1 MTKGEYMKSEPNC
14 KGHSQSMQS
23 LGYAKRG
30 QFIEIM
36 KVGRRNRPTALEEF
50 RNMNET
56 EESVHFSSPE
66 MHSLEFHEKIG
77 SFEKGP
83 LGRSGISPASHY
95 HWIRRTLAGGRLN
108 DCC

>member
-1 MTKGEYMKSEPNC
+1 VTKGEHMKSQPNC
-14 KGHSQSMQS
+14 EGHGQSIKS
-23 LGYAKRG
+23 LGYARRE
-30 QFIEIM
+30 QFIEIT

-66 MHSLEFHEKIG
+66 MYSLKFHEKIG
-77 SFEKGP
+77 PFEKGP
-83 LGRSGISPASHY
+83 SGRSGISLASHY

-108 DCC
+108 DSW